1 MHDCIIKI
9 SSLHLSWS
17 HLLCSLC
24 IISLHK
30 SLTIDAS
37 LSLSDKHTHTHAH
50 THTHTIYKKEKKKV
64 TCLFWAWKW
73 SLFHSYQNLAILV
86 SAHKFHK
93 SRSLMNHGAKW
104 IWSEPFTNINPIV
117 IVSKGIIHKIWP
129 ITFCQCLRGQT
140 FPQENDPT
148 FSWMKAPPDPHFEL

>member
-17 HLLCSLC
+17 HLLCSLS
-24 IISLHK
+24 IISLDK
-30 SLTIDAS
+30 FLTIDAS
-37 LSLSDKHTHTHAH
+37 LSLWQ
-50 THTHTIYKKEKKKV
+50 THTHTIYKTKRKKLI
-64 TCLFWAWKW
+64 TCLFWAWKR

-104 IWSEPFTNINPIV
+104 IWNGPFTNINPIV
-117 IVSKGIIHKIWP
+117 IVSKGIIHKIGP